1 MQSQD
6 KVSSEPAKS
15 NWWEGYI
22 IRYSLGTLVG
32 SLICWFLVSNLAET
46 SQVRLFVF
54 SKETV
59 VNYVIIAFMGLTF
72 CYIAS
77 APMLV
82 LHVSRYQER
91 KKSIGRCFDK
101 VVFFVFGGWVALAGG
116 VLYFCGYFD
125 TELTGH
131 QFKLMSI
138 LGVIVFFLIVVQIG
152 AQPKSEDDIVHLFD
166 FYAKLTFLRFYTFSD
181 IMTSYRH
188 IREHGNA
195 YSVLLLELLL
205 GFTLWL
211 ALKLHIYLVPIVV
224 VAWVF
229 PAAYS
234 WQVGTNIEKMY
245 IKKHYETAVKKH
257 RHTIRNLR
265 VRKSGRPYYFPSRR

>member
-6 KVSSEPAKS
+6 KLSVESAKS

-32 SLICWFLVSNLAET
+32 SLICWFLVLNLAET
-46 SQVRLFVF
+46 SQIRSFVF

-59 VNYVIIAFMGLTF
+59 VNYVIVAFMGLTF

-91 KKSIGRCFDK
+91 KKTIGRCFDK
-101 VVFFVFGGWVALAGG
+101 AVFFVFFSWLALTGG

-125 TELTGH
+125 MELTGH
-131 QFKLMSI
+131 QFKLISI
-138 LGVIVFFLIVVQIG
+138 LGAIVFFLIVVQMG
-152 AQPKSEDDIVHLFD
+152 MQPKSEDDIVNVFD
-166 FYAKLTFLRFYTFSD
+166 FYDKLTFLRFYTFSD

-188 IREHGNA
+188 MREHGNA
-195 YSVLLLELLL
+195 YAVLLLELLL

-211 ALKLHIYLVPIVV
+211 ALKLHIYLVPMVV

-234 WQVGTNIEKMY
+234 WQVGTNIEKKY
-245 IKKHYETAVKKH
+245 IKKHYEAAVKKH
-257 RHTIRNLR
+257 RHAIYSSR
-265 VRKSGRPYYFPSRR
+265 VRKSGRPYYFPCRR

>member
-6 KVSSEPAKS
+6 KVSLEPAKS

-91 KKSIGRCFDK
+91 KKSFGRCFDRF
-101 VVFFVFGGWVALAGG
+101 VFFALFSWLALAGG

-125 TELTGH
+125 VELTWH
-131 QFKLMSI
+131 QVKLISI
-138 LGVIVFFLIVVQIG
+138 LGVVVLVLIVVQMG
-152 AQPKSEDDIVHLFD
+152 MQPKSEEDIAHVFD
-166 FYAKLTFLRFYTFSD
+166 FYDKLSFLRFYTFSD

-188 IREHGNA
+188 MREHGNA
-195 YSVLLLELLL
+195 YAVLLLELLL

-211 ALKLHIYLVPIVV
+211 ALKLHIYLVPMVV
-224 VAWVF
+224 VAWVS

-245 IKKHYETAVKKH
+245 IRRHHEAAVKKH
-257 RHTIRNLR
+257 RHNICNLR
-265 VRKSGRPYYFPSRR
+265 ERRSGRPHYFTCRR